1 MVGEL
6 KVYNK
11 MKTLFS
17 ILFIGFSFVSHAQYA
32 IENYSNAS
40 VDQLP
45 EVKQIADW
53 IQFHQIDNVLPLL
66 SDDILV
72 DKNYLNIESSYLG
85 KEYSRDKIE
94 TNTHTSVPDER
105 NIVWYERNIYKTS
118 KTKLKARYQIYL
130 TLEFIGNSYSIVDLA
145 FGKKKKINTDQYD
158 KN

>member
-66 SDDILV
+66 SNEGVV
-72 DKNYLNIESSYLG
+72 DQSYLNIESSYLG
-85 KEYSRDKIE
+85 KEYSRNKIE
-94 TNTHTSVPDER
+94 SNNHTSVPDER
-105 NIVWYERNIYKTS
+105 KIVWYERNIYKTS
-118 KTKLKARYQIYL
+118 KTKLKARYQIYF
-130 TLEFIGNSYSIVDLA
+130 TVEFIDNYYRIIDLT
-145 FGKKKKINTDQYD
+145 FGKKKKINTSQYD
-158 KN
+158 EK

>member
-1 MVGEL
+1 
-6 KVYNK
+6 
-11 MKTLFS
+11 MKHIFTL
-17 ILFIGFSFVSHAQYA
+17 LFILLYSVGYAQFA

-40 VDQLP
+40 ADQLP

-94 TNTHTSVPDER
+94 TSNHTSVSDER
-105 NIVWYERNIYKTS
+105 KIVWYERNIYKIS
-118 KTKLKARYQIYL
+118 KTKLKPRYQIYL

-145 FGKKKKINTDQYD
+145 FGKKKKINTNKYD

>member
-1 MVGEL
+1 MKHILTVLFMLLFAVG
-6 KVYNK
+6 YAQ
-11 MKTLFS
+11 
-17 ILFIGFSFVSHAQYA
+17 FVV
-32 IENYSNAS
+32 ENYSNAS

-85 KEYSRDKIE
+85 KEYSRYKIE
-94 TNTHTSVPDER
+94 TSIHTSVSDER
-105 NIVWYERNIYKTS
+105 EIVWYERNIFKTS
-118 KTKLKARYQIYL
+118 KTKLKPRYQIYL

-145 FGKKKKINTDQYD
+145 FGKKKKINTNKYD